1 MVLTRKQLAPYKPLL
16 VLMLFFSAGFV
27 FTACEDDPILQP
39 SDSTS
44 KDGGSY
50 GRIDIAPDNSGRAD
64 KRVPAIR
71 SNPATNPELF

>member
-1 MVLTRKQLAPYKPLL
+1 MLVTRKQLALYKPLL
-16 VLMLFFSAGFV
+16 VLMLLLSTGFV
-27 FTACEDDPILQP
+27 FSACEDDPILQP
-39 SDSTS
+39 SGTTS
-44 KDGGSY
+44 EDGGSY